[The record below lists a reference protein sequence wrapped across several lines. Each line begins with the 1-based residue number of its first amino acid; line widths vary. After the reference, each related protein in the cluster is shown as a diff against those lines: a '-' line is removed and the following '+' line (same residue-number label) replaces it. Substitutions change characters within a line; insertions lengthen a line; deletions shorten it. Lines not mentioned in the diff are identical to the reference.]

1 MPTERRRA
9 PRYPFIARAEIIDEK
24 ENARTSSRVSD
35 LSHHGCYVEMSNPF
49 PEGTTVV
56 IEIYTDTEFLEAHG
70 TVARIE
76 PKRGMG
82 LTFDEMPA
90 YFAGVLNKWVM
101 QANGRAPAD
110 A

>member
-1 MPTERRRA
+1 
-9 PRYPFIARAEIIDEK
+9 
-24 ENARTSSRVSD
+24 
-35 LSHHGCYVEMSNPF
+35 
-49 PEGTTVV
+49 VV

-90 YFAGVLNKWVM
+90 YFAGVLNKWVK